1 MTARRRRTPGDAGE
15 PPAPSIPGDH
25 RADTQVIGRQ
35 LEAGP
40 PVLMCAVAH
49 AAAAGTGPDAAARLA
64 AVLVFM
70 DLELAVL
77 WETGRLREIDTAAA
91 ELRAARCPRCGIH
104 QTRHDTAALGHTWM
118 PPGGAGPVGT
128 FRRRA
133 AALLLGRG
141 PAPDLPG
148 SERIPVADLYERARA
163 PA

>member
-1 MTARRRRTPGDAGE
+1 MTGRRRRIPGDVAE

-77 WETGRLREIDTAAA
+77 WETGRLREIDAAAA
-91 ELRAARCPRCGIH
+91 ELRAGRCPRCGIH

-118 PPGGAGPVGT
+118 PPGGAGPAAGSLAAQARVTDRQGPGA
-128 FRRRA
+128 RLLA
-133 AALLLGRG
+133 AAHGCHYSPSPCR
-141 PAPDLPG
+141 
-148 SERIPVADLYERARA
+148 
-163 PA
+163 